1 MNGLTNI
8 ITKITEQNE
17 SQCQAVINS
26 AKEKAQSIVDN
37 AKKSADEYLKKQQEF
52 LDIKNA
58 SEKSKAVSSAEFEY
72 KRVMLSKKCE
82 LIDECMKESLA
93 SMCNAQDDVYFGYIK
108 TLASKYALA
117 GKGSVSFSKKDLD
130 RLPDGFEKELCE
142 CAGDGKTLEIS
153 KEAIDT
159 EGGFVISYPE
169 MRVDCTFAS
178 LVEENAD
185 NIKDAVNKI
194 LFS

>member
-1 MNGLTNI
+1 MREKIQVNLRLPEEVILQIKEEAKRQKRSMNNLLEVI
-8 ITKITEQNE
+8 IE
-17 SQCQAVINS
+17 
-26 AKEKAQSIVDN
+26 
-37 AKKSADEYLKKQQEF
+37 EYLKKQQEF